1 MSELTGYLY
10 DNTGTAISSATVQL
24 LTKNTTTQIAS
35 TTTNSDGKWAFSGQ
49 AAAAYDVKITFGSSV
64 RYIKGDQEVQATM
77 GEFIGGESAAT
88 YPLRVENSTNSASNA
103 VLELR
108 GNNSTRADGDEIYV
122 SFKLDNDAGE
132 ETEFERITA
141 EANDVSNGSEDG

>member
-24 LTKNTTTQIAS
+24 LTKNTSTQIAS

-64 RYIKGDQEVQATM
+64 RYIKADQEVQALSLIHICRCRRHLTCR
-77 GEFIGGESAAT
+77 SRWS
-88 YPLRVENSTNSASNA
+88 PSH
-103 VLELR
+103 
-108 GNNSTRADGDEIYV
+108 
-122 SFKLDNDAGE
+122 
-132 ETEFERITA
+132 
-141 EANDVSNGSEDG
+141 